1 MCVSALVQSHRL
13 KMTRFETR
21 GSDMLWMPFFYYY
34 FFIIIIKCGF
44 KNGDLNIP
52 QGVSHHSLLH
62 KYSQAVML
70 KKKAPGITQTGNTIA
85 LLWLLL
91 MNYFNFER
99 KKTTLRT
106 KFKVIIMIL
115 SSQ

>member
-1 MCVSALVQSHRL
+1 MYVSALVQSHRL

-21 GSDMLWMPFFYYY
+21 GSDMLWMPFFFNL
-34 FFIIIIKCGF
+34 FFIIKCGF

-52 QGVSHHSLLH
+52 QGVSRHSLLH
-62 KYSQAVML
+62 KYLQAVML